1 MFWQKKR
8 LYCLKFNKARLEK
21 CLGIVYEGFGEF
33 VYEYVTTTSKTKAVK
48 KSKLLKEGKYALVNI
63 REMIIE

>member
-8 LYCLKFNKARLEK
+8 LYCLKFNKARLEERFGK
-21 CLGIVYEGFGEF
+21 IHEGLGEF
-33 VYEYVTTTSKTKAVK
+33 VYECVTTTSKTKAVK
-48 KSKLLKEGKYALVNI
+48 KSKLLKEGQYALISI